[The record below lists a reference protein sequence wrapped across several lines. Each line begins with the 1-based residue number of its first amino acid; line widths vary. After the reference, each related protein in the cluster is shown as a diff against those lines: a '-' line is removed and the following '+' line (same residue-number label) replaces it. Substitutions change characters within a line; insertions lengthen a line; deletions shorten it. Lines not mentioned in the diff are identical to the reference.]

1 MTNETIAQIDAALSD
16 GAINEQEL
24 LDLVAR
30 GYVRAKQS
38 IVERAVEAGLTTADI
53 DAAVAK
59 KR

>member
-1 MTNETIAQIDAALSD
+1 MTDETIAQIEAALSA

-24 LDLVAR
+24 RDLVAR
-30 GYVRAKQS
+30 GYARAKQS
-38 IVERAVEAGLTTADI
+38 IVERAVEAGLTEADI